1 MPGHN
6 RYAARINRVMDH
18 IDAHLGDTLDL
29 GALAAVARLS
39 PFHFHRLFQGL
50 TGETLAARVRR
61 RRLEVAAGRLL
72 TTPDATALAIAL
84 DVGFNS
90 AEAFSRAFRAYF
102 GMTPTAWRRG
112 GFRAWAERHCVALR
126 KIRQADRKAYQEV
139 MDAFRQDRE
148 LWPTG
153 QVPRPRAG
161 KTKGDPMDVSIKA
174 LPDTRVAY
182 LRHVGPYGGSG
193 IAAAWQRF
201 AAWCGGAGLMQPRRQ
216 MYGVCLDDPTI
227 TPPDKCRYDCAVEV
241 EADFVPGGEVG
252 IETVAGGRY
261 ACARFTGVSAEVRD
275 AWNRLVVDWL
285 PKSRYQPDDRPA
297 LEIYERDFVVDEKT
311 GAFSCL
317 LCMPVRPL

>member
-1 MPGHN
+1 MPD
-6 RYAARINRVMDH
+6 RRTYAARINRVMDH
-18 IDAHLGDTLDL
+18 IDAHLGETLDL

-39 PFHFHRLFQGL
+39 PFHFHRVFQGL

-61 RRLEVAAGRLL
+61 RRLEVAGGRLL
-72 TTPDATALAIAL
+72 TAPDTTALAIAL
-84 DVGFNS
+84 DAGFNS

-112 GFRAWAERHCVALR
+112 GYHAWAERHCVALR
-126 KIRQADRKAYQEV
+126 KIRQGDRKAYQAV
-139 MDAFRQDRE
+139 MDAFRQDGE

-153 QVPRPRAG
+153 HVPKP
-161 KTKGDPMDVSIKA
+161 KGDQMDVSIRT

-227 TPPDKCRYDCAVEV
+227 TPPEKCRYDCAVEV
-241 EADFVPGGEVG
+241 DAGFAPTGEIG
-252 IETVAGGRY
+252 LETVAGGRY
-261 ACARFTGVSAEVRD
+261 ACGRFTGVSAEVRD

-297 LEIYERDFVVDEKT
+297 VEIYERDFVVDEKT